1 MNIDSVLK
9 NMKSNDPDY
18 VLTPMPQKLGGG
30 VVLMTRVF
38 LDSER

>member
-1 MNIDSVLK
+1 MILT
-9 NMKSNDPDY
+9 

-38 LDSER
+38 LDNER